1 MATFIYSTKGR
12 SRESILTYTQQVV
25 YIDRAVNKFIDKL
38 FSENRA
44 RLAANRLHLKD
55 GRYMYTPSNEYNKL
69 AAKFI
74 RFKPMA

>member
-1 MATFIYSTKGR
+1 MATFIYSTVNR
-12 SRESILTYTQQVV
+12 SRESILTYTESAV

-44 RLAANRLHLKD
+44 RFAANRLQMRG
-55 GRYMYTPSNEYNKL
+55 GRYIYTPSNEYQQL

>member
-12 SRESILTYTQQVV
+12 SRESILTYVHTAVH
-25 YIDRAVNKFIDKL
+25 IDIAVNKFIDKL

-44 RLAANRLHLKD
+44 RLAANRLQMKS
-55 GRYMYTPSNEYNKL
+55 GRYIYTPSNEYQQL

-74 RFKPMA
+74 RFKPMT

>member
-12 SRESILTYTQQVV
+12 PRETILTYVHSAV
-25 YIDRAVNKFIDKL
+25 HIDRAVNKFIDSI
-38 FSENRA
+38 FTENRA
-44 RLAANRLHLKD
+44 RLASSRLTFKGH
-55 GRYMYTPSNEYNKL
+55 RYMYTPSDEYNKL

>member
-12 SRESILTYTQQVV
+12 SRENILTYTETAV
-25 YIDRAVNKFIDKL
+25 YIDRAVNKFIDAIFVQK
-38 FSENRA
+38 RKA
-44 RLAANRLHLKD
+44 AANRLQIKG
-55 GRYMYTPSNEYNKL
+55 GRYIYTPSNEYQQV

>member
-12 SRESILTYTQQVV
+12 PRDTILTYVHTAVH
-25 YIDRAVNKFIDKL
+25 IDRAVNKFIDSI
-38 FSENRA
+38 FTENRA
-44 RLAANRLHLKD
+44 RLAGNRLQFKG
-55 GRYMYTPSNEYNKL
+55 GRYMYTPSNEYNEL